1 MFLIGVAGGIASGKS
16 TVARAFEQYGAWVI
30 DADTIGHELLKTDT
44 MKKNL
49 VETFGSEILTS
60 AGTIDR
66 RGLGRVVFNNDDARQ
81 RLNRIVRP
89 TIRAEIRRRIAEK
102 RAQSDCDQG
111 VIVVDAPLMVET
123 GPTDLAD
130 LVILVTASP
139 VVRKARIIL
148 RNQLSEEEA
157 EQRIT
162 AQVPDTRQA
171 QWADYVLENNG
182 TQEELV
188 QQAEYLWKQIMMAGR
203 KKQN

>member
-1 MFLIGVAGGIASGKS
+1 
-16 TVARAFEQYGAWVI
+16 
-30 DADTIGHELLKTDT
+30 
-44 MKKNL
+44 
-49 VETFGSEILTS
+49 
-60 AGTIDR
+60 
-66 RGLGRVVFNNDDARQ
+66 
-81 RLNRIVRP
+81 
-89 TIRAEIRRRIAEK
+89 
-102 RAQSDCDQG
+102 
-111 VIVVDAPLMVET
+111 MVET

-139 VVRKARIIL
+139 VARKARIIL

>member
-1 MFLIGVAGGIASGKS
+1 MVDNF
-16 TVARAFEQYGAWVI
+16 
-30 DADTIGHELLKTDT
+30 
-44 MKKNL
+44 
-49 VETFGSEILTS
+49 
-60 AGTIDR
+60 
-66 RGLGRVVFNNDDARQ
+66 VFNNDDARQ

-102 RAQSDCDQG
+102 RAQGDRDQG

-139 VVRKARIIL
+139 VARKARIIL